1 MTKTKELG
9 TKSISLLLIKFSVP
23 AVIAMLVNAIYNV
36 VDRIFIGKYAG
47 ELALAGLT
55 ISFPIMILAFSF
67 TGLVGAGTA
76 SLISIRLGKKD
87 KSGADHVFT
96 NGLVVSVVVGVVVAL
111 SVFMNLEF
119 FLKIFGADEA
129 VLPHASNYMRI
140 ILLGVIFQFL
150 SYTLNNIVR
159 TEGEP
164 KLSMIAMM
172 SSAITNTVLDYLFIA
187 LFGWGVRGAALATI
201 IGQFVGFAIL
211 SSYYLRG
218 KGVLE
223 FHMKDMIPDI
233 KLIANIFSIGAATFF
248 GTIGMSLSV
257 GLLNSALQKYGGNA
271 AITSM
276 GAINSLY
283 TIFIMPVMGIQQGL
297 QPIVGYNYGANLLS
311 RVKKA
316 LAMAM
321 SVAVL
326 FSTVIF
332 GIMQLFPTTFIQLFI
347 SAESSTIPVAVNGLR
362 LYMIMLPV
370 VSVNL
375 LGTAYYQS
383 VANAK
388 VALFLSISRQVIFL
402 IPAILFLPNLLGLNG
417 VWLSTP
423 VADGLSVIITILFLI
438 PIFRKK
444 NVVNELELKIS

>member
-9 TKSISLLLIKFSVP
+9 TKSISSLLIKFSVP

-55 ISFPIMILAFSF
+55 ISFPMMMLIFAFA
-67 TGLVGAGTA
+67 GLVGIGAA
-76 SLISIRLGKKD
+76 SLISIKLGEKD

-96 NGLVVSVVVGVVVAL
+96 NALVISVILGVIVSL
-111 SVFMNLEF
+111 TEFLNLEF
-119 FLKIFGADEA
+119 LIKIFGADENI
-129 VLPHASNYMRI
+129 LPYASNYMTI
-140 ILLGVIFQFL
+140 ILLGVIFQFV
-150 SYTLNNIVR
+150 SFTLNNIVR

-164 KLSMIAMM
+164 KLSMISMI
-172 SSAITNTVLDYLFIA
+172 SSALTNIVLDYLFIA
-187 LFGWGVRGAALATI
+187 LFGWGVQGAALATI
-201 IGQFVGFAIL
+201 IGQFIGFAIL

-218 KGVLE
+218 KGVLK
-223 FHMKDMIPDI
+223 FHIKDMIPDI
-233 KLIANIFSIGAATFF
+233 KLIARIFSIGAATFF
-248 GTIGMSLSV
+248 GTLGTSISV

-283 TIFIMPVMGIQQGL
+283 TIFIMPVMGIQQGV
-297 QPIVGYNYGANLLS
+297 QPIIGYNYGANLLS

-316 LAMAM
+316 LGMAM
-321 SVAVL
+321 GVAVA

-332 GIMQLFPTTFIQLFI
+332 VIMQVFPTTFIQLFI
-347 SAESSTIPVAVNGLR
+347 SSESSTIPVAVNGLR

-370 VSVNL
+370 VSINL

-417 VWLSTP
+417 VWIATP
-423 VADGLSVIITILFLI
+423 VSDGLAVIITILFLS
-438 PIFRKK
+438 PVFRKK
-444 NVVNELELKIS
+444 DVVNELELQIN